1 MDLYCSKVALA
12 PLCPNPRLVA
22 FHQASGLESKPVAD
36 SVLFLRDKRWEE
48 VRSVLTPAFSPEKLN
63 EVRKKRKLSSLRNRF
78 LLSKFVTESWFT
90 LHHRPPHSAKN
101 TGHRLDCSAFHLS
114 SLPHLRRHE
123 WAASTSSC
131 GVPARCGDSASGTL
145 GRPRRK
151 KGAVLRTLSCLIDN
165 LGIFRKYRF

>member
-90 LHHRPPHSAKN
+90 LHHRPPPIPQKTQDTVWIAVPSISPASHISDAMNGLRRQAVVAFLLGAETLPQARWEDPGGK
-101 TGHRLDCSAFHLS
+101 RKQCSAHS
-114 SLPHLRRHE
+114 H
-123 WAASTSSC
+123 
-131 GVPARCGDSASGTL
+131 V
-145 GRPRRK
+145 
-151 KGAVLRTLSCLIDN
+151 
-165 LGIFRKYRF
+165 